1 MNKDDKK
8 IFQKLN
14 KDIEIPQSYFDT
26 INYTLSQLP
35 DKQQNKKKIL
45 NKYKF
50 TLATTFCSIFLI
62 TGVVFAK
69 DIEIFLK
76 SFFNNS
82 NKAIDV
88 AVENGYIQTEEMDY
102 TYDKNIG
109 IKVDNLVL
117 DDLNLDISFNFKI
130 KKENVKSIRLN
141 NFIITNDNEKVVFQS
156 EFKTAQTLEELPLY
170 DSVNWSNE
178 PIKLTDRTFSDSIL
192 LGLRP
197 EKEDFKKL
205 YFDIKG
211 IQIVYED
218 NTQEVIEGNWQ
229 ITIEISDEM
238 KQNSTVIYTM
248 VGKNEYIESCTAT
261 MSKTG
266 MIIEFTTKVKI
277 PQDIEFPWEMIRLK
291 NNNGIIY
298 DAGYTD
304 WGEYKMKIH
313 FENVG
318 TFIEDSDK
326 LELELDFFD
335 TTLVLVKESI

>member
-1 MNKDDKK
+1 MNKIDKI
-8 IFQKLN
+8 IFDKLN
-14 KDIEIPQSYFDT
+14 ADITIPDSYLNSIHSAFDK
-26 INYTLSQLP
+26 LP
-35 DKQQNKKKIL
+35 DNTQKTFEQNKL
-45 NKYKF
+45 KYA
-50 TLATTFCSIFLI
+50 LTTVFCSLI
-62 TGVVFAK
+62 LVTGVVFAK
-69 DIEIFLK
+69 DIEIYIRSL
-76 SFFNNS
+76 FNNS
-82 NKAIDV
+82 NEAIDA
-88 AVENGYIQTEEMDY
+88 AVENGYIQHVDVDY
-102 TYDKNIG
+102 AYDNDIG
-109 IKVDNLVL
+109 IKVDNIVL
-117 DDLNLDISFNFKI
+117 DDLNLDIAYNISMS
-130 KKENVKSIRLN
+130 KENIKTARLN
-141 NFIITNDNEKVVFQS
+141 DFTITNDNEKVVYRS
-156 EFKTAQTLEELPLY
+156 EFKYEETIEELPLY
-170 DSVNWSNE
+170 NSVSWMNFPE
-178 PIKLTDRTFSDSIL
+178 KIDDTTFSDSIL

-197 EKEDFKKL
+197 EHETFDEL

-238 KQNSTVIYTM
+238 KQNSTVIYNM

-335 TTLVLVKESI
+335 TTIILTK